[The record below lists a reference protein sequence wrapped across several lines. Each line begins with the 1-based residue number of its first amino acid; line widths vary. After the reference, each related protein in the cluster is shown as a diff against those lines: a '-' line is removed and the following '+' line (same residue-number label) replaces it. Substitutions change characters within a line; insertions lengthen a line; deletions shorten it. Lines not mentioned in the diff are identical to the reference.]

1 MFQIMV
7 LTLKHF
13 KVYYC
18 INDQTKLQIFREIGL
33 QTILSETRNIL
44 STFLCQGKH

>member
-7 LTLKHF
+7 LPLKHF

-18 INDQTKLQIFREIGL
+18 INDQTKLQIFREVGL
-33 QTILSETRNIL
+33 QNILSETRNIL